1 MKRSIAL
8 VLVLLNAAVWFAV
21 GYRCCYLRF
30 LREAEFYVDR
40 EMIVIDLDNDYNET
54 YLTGQWPD
62 DYRRIR

>member
-1 MKRSIAL
+1 MKRIIAL

-30 LREAEFYVDR
+30 LREAEFYVDC
-40 EMIVIDLDNDYNET
+40 EMIVVVLDGDYNET

-62 DYRRIR
+62 DYNGIL